1 MKAKTYIETRTM
13 LTPGSKRQF
22 LESLRTLTGYVE
34 SDSGRECIMYWTAQ
48 LMPRV
53 VSESS
58 YYTTKTKKRCS

>member
-1 MKAKTYIETRTM
+1 MKAKTYIETKTM
-13 LTPGSKRQF
+13 LTPGSKRHF
-22 LESLRTLTGYVE
+22 LESLRRLMGYVE

-53 VSESS
+53 VSETA